1 MISTAIW
8 SGRIQ
13 AALGREPRSVQEALE
28 GLRQVLRRDG
38 VSKEEFFQAARE
50 GERFERFSRDD
61 RVALITWAALK
72 EALEKTRKRLG
83 HETPSTLVVRK
94 DDRLRE
100 EVKGVKPVGH
110 WKSPEGRVYDV
121 YPWDIPTR
129 VRKGA
134 RIRHPQHGQGTVL
147 EVDGNAVTVGFKAG
161 RKKLALEAVKGMVL
175 DRYAGATDP
184 RVAEARRFLERFL
197 SSGEE
202 VRSLSRLEREEELV
216 GNPHFSEGIVS
227 QETLRLLEGAGLV
240 LEEADD
246 LEGLHDLVDSLAARE
261 EKFKEG
267 ILGIAVLRTRDGK
280 AIGFRKPGLWETKVA
295 PDAGRESFAAL
306 VEAQMAHAVLAEMLQ
321 GEGWSVSEVRER
333 LRELAKALP
342 PADARRLFGLL
353 QEIAALRLLKAELH
367 RAGFAPVRAVAY
379 RDSSGEVVYTAPVYG

>member
-1 MISTAIW
+1 MISTAVW
-8 SGRIQ
+8 SGRVQ

-38 VSKEEFFQAARE
+38 VSKEEFFQAARK

-72 EALEKTRKRLG
+72 EALEKTRKHLG
-83 HETPSTLVVRK
+83 HGTPSTLVVRK
-94 DDRLRE
+94 DDSVKE
-100 EVKGVKPVGH
+100 EVKGVKPVGT
-110 WKSPEGRVYDV
+110 WKGPDRVYEV
-121 YPWDIPTR
+121 FPWDLRTA
-129 VRKGA
+129 VRKGTQ
-134 RIRHPQHGQGTVL
+134 IQHPQYGQGTVL
-147 EVDGNAVTVGFKAG
+147 EVNGNAVTVGFKAG
-161 RKKLALEAVKGMVL
+161 RKKLALKATKRMLL
-175 DRYAGATDP
+175 DKYAAQPDR
-184 RVAEARRFLERFL
+184 RVADAKGALERFL
-197 SSGEE
+197 SSREE
-202 VRSLSRLEREEELV
+202 VRSLSRLEREEELA
-216 GNPHFSEGIVS
+216 GNPHFSEGLVS
-227 QETLRLLEGAGLV
+227 QETVERLAKVGIAV
-240 LEEADD
+240 DPYN
-246 LEGLHDLVDSLAARE
+246 LEGLASLVDSLAARE

-267 ILGIAVLRTRDGK
+267 VLGIAILRTRDGK
-280 AIGFRKPGLWETKVA
+280 AVGFRKPGLWETKVA

-342 PADARRLFGLL
+342 PADAKRLFGLL

>member
-8 SGRIQ
+8 SSRIQ

-38 VSKEEFFQAARE
+38 VSKEEFFRAARE
-50 GERFERFSRDD
+50 GWRFERFPKGDQ
-61 RVALITWAALK
+61 VALIVWAALK
-72 EALEKTRKRLG
+72 EALEKARKHLG
-83 HETPSTLVVRK
+83 HGTPSTLVVRK
-94 DDRLRE
+94 DDSVKE
-100 EVKGVKPVGH
+100 EVKGVKPVGT
-110 WKSPEGRVYDV
+110 WKGPDRVYEV
-121 YPWDIPTR
+121 FPWDLRTA
-129 VRKGA
+129 VRKGTQ
-134 RIRHPQHGQGTVL
+134 IQHPQYGQGTVL
-147 EVDGNAVTVGFKAG
+147 EVNGNAVTVGFKAG
-161 RKKLALEAVKGMVL
+161 RKKLALKATKRMLL
-175 DRYAGATDP
+175 DKYAAQPDR
-184 RVAEARRFLERFL
+184 RVADAKGALERFL
-197 SSGEE
+197 SSREE
-202 VRSLSRLEREEELV
+202 VRSLSRLEREEELA
-216 GNPHFSEGIVS
+216 GNPHFSEGLVS
-227 QETLRLLEGAGLV
+227 QETVERLAKVGIAV
-240 LEEADD
+240 DPYNA
-246 LEGLHDLVDSLAARE
+246 LEGLASVDSLAARE

-267 ILGIAVLRTRDGK
+267 VLGIAILRTRDGK
-280 AIGFRKPGLWETKVA
+280 AVGFRKPGLWETKVA

>member
-1 MISTAIW
+1 MISTAVW
-8 SGRIQ
+8 SSRVQ
-13 AALGREPRSVQEALE
+13 AALGREPRSVGEALE
-28 GLRQVLRRDG
+28 GLRQVLRKDE
-38 VSKEEFFQAARE
+38 VSKEEFFRAARE
-50 GERFERFSRDD
+50 GWRFERFPKGD
-61 RVALITWAALK
+61 RVALIVWAALK
-72 EALEKTRKRLG
+72 EALEKTRSRLVQ
-83 HETPSTLVVRK
+83 ETASTMVVRK

-147 EVDGNAVTVGFKAG
+147 EVNGNAVTVGFKVG
-161 RKKLALEAVKGMVL
+161 RKKLALKATKRMLL
-175 DRYAGATDP
+175 DKYAAQPDR
-184 RVAEARRFLERFL
+184 RVADAKDWLERFL
-197 SSGEE
+197 SSREE
-202 VRSLSRLEREEELV
+202 VRSLSRLEREEELA
-216 GNPHFSEGIVS
+216 GNPHFSEGLVS
-227 QETLRLLEGAGLV
+227 QETVERLAKVGIAV
-240 LEEADD
+240 DPYN
-246 LEGLHDLVDSLAARE
+246 LEGLASLVDSLAARE

-267 ILGIAVLRTRDGK
+267 VLGIAILRTRDGK
-280 AIGFRKPGLWETKVA
+280 AVGFRKPGLWETKVA
-295 PDAGRESFAAL
+295 PDASQESFAAL

-333 LRELAKALP
+333 LGKLARALS